1 MTIPYKMFATD
12 PRTNG
17 ANFKII
23 FKIENCRDYDAT
35 IATNVAED
43 IGI

>member
-12 PRTNG
+12 PRSNG
-17 ANFKII
+17 SNFKII
-23 FKIENCRDYDAT
+23 FKIENCRDYDTT
-35 IATNVAED
+35 ILNCVAEN